1 MPMKQQNTGTPMLH
15 KHFKPQHTVSELHTK
30 VSQITS
36 RTHKVSSLLCLK
48 LSVQGKLCSK
58 FDTVNPMQSHTS
70 EADGHADP
78 KPNGHPAPLNKWII
92 INGQALIPYNPLFSK
107 KA

>member
-1 MPMKQQNTGTPMLH
+1 
-15 KHFKPQHTVSELHTK
+15 
-30 VSQITS
+30 
-36 RTHKVSSLLCLK
+36 
-48 LSVQGKLCSK
+48 
-58 FDTVNPMQSHTS
+58 MQSHTNG
-70 EADGHADP
+70 ADGHADS